1 MQKYNIYPRR
11 TSFVTNIFGSLHP
24 YEVYQPSS
32 ILVLNKITSNFLIF
46 HHNLYLEIIASSH
59 SCFFYKRDSLEAL
72 TEPYDIK
79 KVQRFVYIIK
89 KY

>member
-46 HHNLYLEIIASSH
+46 HHNLYLEIKLPPIVV
-59 SCFFYKRDSLEAL
+59 FF
-72 TEPYDIK
+72 IK
-79 KVQRFVYIIK
+79 ETL
-89 KY
+89 